1 MKADIV
7 IVGAGMVGSL
17 LAAALKDRHLD
28 ILLIDTAPVTPPAAD
43 APYEPR
49 VSAISRASE
58 NMFRHVGAWK
68 KVTAVR
74 YSPYTRMEVR
84 EEEGRAELVFSAAD
98 IGESHLGCLVE
109 NRLMQ
114 WALTE
119 TALENPQV
127 RLLAPARVVG
137 LERYASHWQVQLD
150 SGETI
155 EAGLVVG
162 ADGAQSAVRRLAPL
176 SMEVWDYHQ
185 KAMVCTVR
193 TSRPHEATARQIF
206 LKTGP
211 LAFLPLPDPHLCSIV
226 WSATH
231 ERADQVMQMDDETFC
246 RELGTAFGDA
256 LGVVEWADR
265 RFAFPLIARHTE
277 RYTLPGLALIGDA
290 AHNIHPLA
298 GQGVNL
304 GFLDAAV
311 LAEEIGRG
319 LDRRLP
325 PGHESV
331 LGRYSRRRRGHN
343 ALIMHS
349 MTGLERVYAAHWPWL
364 IQLRNDGVGVVNQ
377 VLPLKAFFER
387 QALGLEGD
395 LPALA
400 QACPDIP
407 DFHRASA

>member
-1 MKADIV
+1 VKADIV

-17 LAAALKDRHLD
+17 LAAALKDRDLD
-28 ILLIDTAPVTPPAAD
+28 ILLIDTAAVTPPAPQD
-43 APYEPR
+43 PYEPR

-58 NMFRHVGAWK
+58 NMFRHVGAWD

-84 EEEGRAELVFSAAD
+84 EEQGRAELTFSASD
-98 IGESHLGCLVE
+98 VGESHLGCLVE

-114 WALTE
+114 WALTT
-119 TALENPQV
+119 TALEGPRV
-127 RLLAPARVVG
+127 RLLAPAKVTG
-137 LERYASHWQVQLD
+137 LERYGAHWRVRLD
-150 SGETI
+150 SGEIVET
-155 EAGLVVG
+155 GLVVG

-185 KAMVCTVR
+185 KAIVCTVR
-193 TSRPHEATARQIF
+193 TARPHDATARQIF

-211 LAFLPLPDPHLCSIV
+211 LALLPLPDPHLCSIV

-231 ERADQVMQMDDETFC
+231 ERADVIMQLDDVAFR
-246 RELGTAFGDA
+246 RELADAFGDA
-256 LGVVEWADR
+256 LGAVDWADR
-265 RFAFPLIARHTE
+265 RFAFPLVARHAE

-325 PGHESV
+325 PGHEAV
-331 LGRYSRRRRGHN
+331 LGRYARRRRGHN

-364 IQLRNDGVGVVNQ
+364 IQLRNDGVSLVNRF
-377 VLPLKAFFER
+377 LPLKTFFER

-400 QACPDIP
+400 LACPGNTGVY
-407 DFHRASA
+407 RATA

>member
-1 MKADIV
+1 
-7 IVGAGMVGSL
+7 
-17 LAAALKDRHLD
+17 
-28 ILLIDTAPVTPPAAD
+28 
-43 APYEPR
+43 
-49 VSAISRASE
+49 
-58 NMFRHVGAWK
+58 
-68 KVTAVR
+68 
-74 YSPYTRMEVR
+74 
-84 EEEGRAELVFSAAD
+84 
-98 IGESHLGCLVE
+98 VE

-114 WALTE
+114 WALTT
-119 TALENPQV
+119 TALEGPRV
-127 RLLAPARVVG
+127 RLLAPAKVTG
-137 LERYASHWQVQLD
+137 LERYGAHWRVQLD
-150 SGETI
+150 SGEVVET
-155 EAGLVVG
+155 GLVVG

-185 KAMVCTVR
+185 KAIVCTVR
-193 TSRPHEATARQIF
+193 TARPHDATARQIF

-211 LAFLPLPDPHLCSIV
+211 LALLPLPDPHLCSIV

-231 ERADQVMQMDDETFC
+231 ERADVIMQLDDVAFR
-246 RELGTAFGDA
+246 RELADAFGDA
-256 LGVVEWADR
+256 LGAVDWADR
-265 RFAFPLIARHTE
+265 RFAFPLVARHAE

-325 PGHESV
+325 PGHEAV
-331 LGRYSRRRRGHN
+331 LGRYARRRRGHN

-364 IQLRNDGVGVVNQ
+364 IQLRNDGVSLVNRF
-377 VLPLKAFFER
+377 LPLKTFFER

-400 QACPDIP
+400 LACPGNTGVY
-407 DFHRASA
+407 RATA